1 MDLIK
6 ELQNYSHWNE
16 QEEADRAL
24 MLKIAQDWQGAE
36 GATAQRGNSVIRE
49 NPFTRDNKIAHFTA
63 SSWIVNASRTK
74 VLMIYHNIYHSWSWT
89 GGHADGNKDL
99 LEVALQEAKEET
111 GITNIQPITEDIFSL
126 EVLTVDGHMKKGEYV
141 SSHLHLNVT
150 FLLEGNEEDSLMHCP
165 EENSAVQ
172 WFDLE
177 AAVEASTEPWFK
189 AWVYKK
195 LNDKLK
201 GRQ

>member
-6 ELQNYSHWNE
+6 ALQNYNPWNE
-16 QEEADRAL
+16 QEEKDRELLLQIVKA
-24 MLKIAQDWQGAE
+24 WEE
-36 GATAQRGNSVIRE
+36 GVD
-49 NPFTRDNKIAHFTA
+49 PYTRDNKTAHFTA

-74 VLMIYHNIYHSWSWT
+74 VLMVYHNLYHSWSWT
-89 GGHADGNKDL
+89 GGHADGDRDL
-99 LEVALQEAKEET
+99 LQVALREAKEET
-111 GITNIQPITEDIFSL
+111 GIQNIHAIDEGIFSL
-126 EVLTVDGHMKKGEYV
+126 EILTVDGHMKKGEYV

-150 FLLEGNEEDSLMHCP
+150 FLLEGEEGDLLMHCP

-177 AAVEASTEPWFK
+177 AAVEASSEPWFQI
-189 AWVYKK
+189 WIYKK

-201 GRQ
+201 GR